1 MKVVIL
7 CTSDNNGGAAIV
19 SHRLMTCL
27 NAEGIDA
34 KMVVAKKGTGDNLV
48 SATNNGYKKAFYT
61 ERLKI
66 FLSNGFNKKDL
77 FKVSTASD
85 GAKVLSHPWLKEAD
99 IVCLSWIN
107 QGFLSLKGLD
117 QLCKSGKKIVWTMH
131 DMWCCTGICHHAYN
145 CKNYKNTCGNCKFVR
160 FKSEGDI
167 SHKVWNKK
175 RRLYKSSDINFV
187 AVSSWLERRCIES
200 SLLADQNVTVI
211 PNALPVS
218 DFQYKKESNTKKT
231 RIIMGA
237 ARLDE
242 AVKGFE
248 LLIEAANYISDN
260 HHDEAKNLEL
270 MLFGNIRNAELLK
283 KIRLPYKYI
292 GSVDPT
298 EINNI
303 YRSGDIVVSSSHFE
317 TLPTTLIEGLASG
330 CLAVAFAHGGQA
342 DIITHKGNGYLAK
355 YPDATDLAEGII
367 WATEQKVSREI
378 LHNEMAEK
386 FDGPQIAKKYIELF
400 KSL

>member
-7 CTSDNNGGAAIV
+7 CTSDSNGGAAIV

-34 KMVVAKKGTGDNLV
+34 KMVVANKGINDDLV
-48 SATNNGYKKAFYT
+48 STAGKGYKKAFYA
-61 ERLKI
+61 ERMKI
-66 FLSNGFNKKDL
+66 FLSNGLNKKDL

-85 GAKVLSHPWLKEAD
+85 GADVLTHPWVMEAD
-99 IVCLSWIN
+99 IVCLNWIN
-107 QGFLSLKGLD
+107 QGFLSLNDIDK
-117 QLCKSGKKIVWTMH
+117 LCKSGKKIVWTMH

-145 CKNYKNTCGNCKFVR
+145 CKNYKSTCGNCQFIR
-160 FKSEGDI
+160 FKSESDI

-187 AVSSWLERRCIES
+187 AVSSWLERRCAES
-200 SLLADQNVTVI
+200 SLLADQKVTVI
-211 PNALPVS
+211 PNALQVS
-218 DFQYKKESNTKKT
+218 NFHYEKDGNTKKT

-248 LLIEAANYISDN
+248 LMIEAANYIADN

-270 MLFGNIRNAELLK
+270 KLFGNIRNAELLK
-283 KIRLPYKYI
+283 KIRLPYKYL
-292 GSVDPT
+292 GPVAPT
-298 EINNI
+298 EINKI
-303 YRSGDIVVSSSHFE
+303 YSSGDIVVSSSHFE

-330 CLAVAFAHGGQA
+330 CLAVAFSHGGQA
-342 DIITHKGNGYLAK
+342 DIITHKKNGYLAK

-367 WATEQKVSREI
+367 WATKQSVSRES

-386 FDGPQIAKKYIELF
+386 FDGPPIAKKYIELF